1 MFDIVTSLVAQMV
14 KSICL
19 QCGRPGFDPWAGKIP
34 SQNGSPLQYSCLE
47 NPMDRGAWQ
56 AAVHGVAKSRTR
68 MSDFTYTFTLDILKV
83 CYVFYIFSKTVSPKY
98 HPYCT
103 T

>member
-1 MFDIVTSLVAQMV
+1 MSLLANAEDV
-14 KSICL
+14 KREMGARFL
-19 QCGRPGFDPWAGKIP
+19 GLGRSAGGGH
-34 SQNGSPLQYSCLE
+34 GSPLQCSCLE
-47 NPMDRGAWQ
+47 NPMDRGAWRPT
-56 AAVHGVAKSRTR
+56 VHGVEKSRTQL
-68 MSDFTYTFTLDILKV
+68 SDFTYTFTLDILKV